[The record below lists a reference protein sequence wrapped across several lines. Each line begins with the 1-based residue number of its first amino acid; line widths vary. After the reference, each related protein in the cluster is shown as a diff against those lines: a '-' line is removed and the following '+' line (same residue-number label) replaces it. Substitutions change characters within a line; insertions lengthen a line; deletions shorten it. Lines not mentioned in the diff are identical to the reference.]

1 MYPGAVIVVTHDID
15 SDPIIGMLAYNT
27 YESSALVITCAEL
40 ICLEFPNE
48 WLINALMLVLY
59 LSTL

>member
-1 MYPGAVIVVTHDID
+1 
-15 SDPIIGMLAYNT
+15 MLAYNT
-27 YESSALVITCAEL
+27 YESSALVITCAEV